1 MRTPSYTTEAFETKR
16 DGLCLVGTRFV
27 PRDPNGIPVI
37 LSHGF
42 LGRRKEMARYAKALA
57 SWGCTAYTFDF
68 AGGGLRTESDG
79 RLRDMSLLTE
89 RADLYSVMDYV
100 KQDPT
105 VDYSKLILMGYSQG
119 GFVSALAAAARPE
132 EVNRL
137 VLFSPALCIPDD
149 ARSGQM
155 MFFQFDP
162 KNVPDTVSAL
172 RGRMTIGRA
181 LIETA
186 QALDAMEAIRTYRG
200 PVLLVHGKADRIVN
214 AAYAERAREA
224 YGDNARLLL
233 VDGADH
239 CFKRAEDRAF
249 EGALRQFLLGDMQ

>member
-89 RADLYSVMDYV
+89 RAVRHAMSEDSMAKYCFGTAKSEYGRESLKFYISGIFSLVLDWHKHGYDKSIDEMSKLLLYLLQTPPV
-100 KQDPT
+100 KQ
-105 VDYSKLILMGYSQG
+105 KL
-119 GFVSALAAAARPE
+119 GFNP
-132 EVNRL
+132 
-137 VLFSPALCIPDD
+137 
-149 ARSGQM
+149 
-155 MFFQFDP
+155 
-162 KNVPDTVSAL
+162 
-172 RGRMTIGRA
+172 
-181 LIETA
+181 
-186 QALDAMEAIRTYRG
+186 
-200 PVLLVHGKADRIVN
+200 
-214 AAYAERAREA
+214 YA
-224 YGDNARLLL
+224 
-233 VDGADH
+233 
-239 CFKRAEDRAF
+239 
-249 EGALRQFLLGDMQ
+249 